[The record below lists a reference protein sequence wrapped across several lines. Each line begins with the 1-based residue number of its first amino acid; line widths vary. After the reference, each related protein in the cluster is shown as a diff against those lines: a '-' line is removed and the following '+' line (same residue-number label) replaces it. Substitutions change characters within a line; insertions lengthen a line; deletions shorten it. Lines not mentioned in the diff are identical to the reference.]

1 MLNIKIL
8 SESNDSCFIEFIWC
22 FANIFLGAK
31 HSGSK
36 SLILTNKLSAGMLRP
51 RLIVILASFGHW

>member
-22 FANIFLGAK
+22 FANIFSGAK

-51 RLIVILASFGHW
+51 RLIAILASFGHW